1 MPNVSVIIPT
11 HNRRD
16 FVREAIASV
25 LAQTYQDFEL
35 IVVDDGSTDDT
46 CEVVQ
51 EFPGVRYLAQE
62 NRGVSAARNRGV
74 LHSNGKMLAFLDSD
88 DLWQPRKLEMQVA
101 FFTAQPGARICQTE
115 EIWLRKGVR
124 VNPHNKHKKPSGDI
138 FARSLHLCLVSPS
151 AVMMRREL
159 FERMGGFDES
169 LPACED
175 YDLWLRIA
183 VTEPVHLIETPLVIK
198 RGGHADQL
206 SHRFWGMDR
215 FRVAALCKL
224 LASDVLTQ
232 EQRRQTEDV
241 LLAKCRILAQGARKR
256 GQDGEQYLRLAAT
269 YTERKIEQKKTESA
283 RREAEGDEKRKE
295 CGILNGAPR
304 SEESRLARCPEIL
317 RFAQDDMS
325 MGR

>member
-46 CEVVQ
+46 SEIVR
-51 EFPGVRYLAQE
+51 EFPGIRYIVQE

-74 LHSNGKMLAFLDSD
+74 SHSSGGMLAFLDSD
-88 DLWQPRKLEMQVA
+88 DLWQPRKLEAQIG
-101 FFTAQPGARICQTE
+101 FFAARPEARICQTE
-115 EIWLRKGVR
+115 EIWLRNGVR
-124 VNPHNKHKKPSGDI
+124 VNPRNKHKKPTGDI

-159 FERMGGFDES
+159 FECMGGFDES

-175 YDLWLRIA
+175 YELWLRITA
-183 VTEPVHLIETPLVIK
+183 IEPVHLIETPLAIK
-198 RGGHADQL
+198 RGGHVDQL

-224 LASDVLTQ
+224 LASDVLTP
-232 EQRRQTEDV
+232 EQRRQAEEV

-256 GQDGEQYLRLAAT
+256 GRDGGRYLRLVEV
-269 YTERKIEQKKTESA
+269 YTK
-283 RREAEGDEKRKE
+283 
-295 CGILNGAPR
+295 
-304 SEESRLARCPEIL
+304 
-317 RFAQDDMS
+317 
-325 MGR
+325 